1 MGSDGCKVCSMCR
14 FWVKGRCWHHDLVT
28 LGFLG
33 RLMDPKS
40 WACNMFNGRR
50 PEDACGL
57 QCDE

>member
-1 MGSDGCKVCSMCR
+1 MGNDGCKVCSMCR

-40 WACNMFNGRR
+40 WACNMFKGRR
-50 PEDACGL
+50 PEA
-57 QCDE
+57 